1 LPRHMPVPTVSIVLP
16 TFNRLKYLRPAV
28 DSVLAQSFT
37 DWELIIADDGS
48 DEETRA
54 YLGTLATQDRVDV
67 LWLSH
72 TGWPAVVR
80 NAALREAR
88 GEFVAFLDSDDVWLP
103 SKLEMQV
110 RSLRRHGA
118 RRWSCTGFTNVDAAG
133 RPRPSRNERSGR
145 DPGWPSPEGWI
156 VEQLLKMEAIIP
168 LPTVLACRSLVEHV
182 GGFDESLYVCEDY
195 DLWLRLAAR
204 SEIDVVRESLVLVRR
219 HTEHY
224 ASGMDML
231 EGWRTLLEKARCAGL
246 GPRVDSILQ
255 RERAR
260 TASRLAR
267 SHAVS
272 GSPSGVLQTLL
283 HSWQYSWRYPQWW
296 LGAIAATARLY
307 APASML
313 RTVRRYRGGIGA
325 EPGAR
330 S

>member
-1 LPRHMPVPTVSIVLP
+1 MQAPTVSIVLP

-28 DSVLAQSFT
+28 DSVLVQSFT

-54 YLGTLATQDRVDV
+54 YLSTVATLDRVKM
-67 LWLSH
+67 LWLAH

-110 RSLRRHGA
+110 RSLRRHSA
-118 RRWSCTGFTNVDAAG
+118 RKWACTGFTLVDAAG
-133 RPRPSRNERSGR
+133 SPRPYGNERSGS

-156 VEQLLKMEAIIP
+156 VEQLLKMEAIIAS
-168 LPTVLACRSLVEHV
+168 PTVLACRSLVEHV
-182 GGFDESLYVCEDY
+182 GGFDESMYVCEDY

-204 SEIDVVRESLVLVRR
+204 SEVDVIRESLVLVRR
-219 HTEHY
+219 HAEHY
-224 ASGMDML
+224 AGGIDVL
-231 EGWRTLLEKARCAGL
+231 EGWRTVLEKARGAGL

-260 TASRLAR
+260 IASRLAR
-267 SHAVS
+267 SHAGS
-272 GSPSGVLQTLL
+272 GNRSGVLQTLL
-283 HSWQYSWRYPQWW
+283 YSWQYSWRYPQWW

-307 APASML
+307 APAGMCRAL
-313 RTVRRYRGGIGA
+313 RGYRVDAGAQPGVR
-325 EPGAR
+325 

>member
-1 LPRHMPVPTVSIVLP
+1 MQAPTVSIVLP

-28 DSVLAQSFT
+28 DSVLAQSFA

-48 DEETRA
+48 DEETRT
-54 YLGTLATQDRVDV
+54 YLSTVATLDRVTV

-88 GEFVAFLDSDDVWLP
+88 GEFVAFLDSDDAWLP

-110 RSLRRHGA
+110 RSLRRHSA
-118 RRWSCTGFTNVDAAG
+118 RKWACTGYTIVDASG
-133 RPRPSRNERSGR
+133 RPRPCRNERRGS
-145 DPGWPSPEGWI
+145 DPRWPSPEGWI
-156 VEQLLKMEAIIP
+156 VEQLLQMEAIIT
-168 LPTVLACRSLVEHV
+168 LPSVLACRSLVEQV
-182 GGFDESLYVCEDY
+182 GGFDESMHVCEDY

-204 SEIDVVRESLVLVRR
+204 SEIDVVRESLVLVRK
-219 HTEHY
+219 HAEHY
-224 ASGMDML
+224 AGGIEML
-231 EGWRTLLEKARCAGL
+231 EGWRTILEKARDAGL

-260 TASRLAR
+260 IASRLAA

-272 GSPSGVLQTLL
+272 GSLSGVLQTLS

-296 LGAIAATARLY
+296 LGAMAATARLY
-307 APASML
+307 APAGM
-313 RTVRRYRGGIGA
+313 RRAVRRYRAGIGA
-325 EPGAR
+325 EPG
-330 S
+330 SHS